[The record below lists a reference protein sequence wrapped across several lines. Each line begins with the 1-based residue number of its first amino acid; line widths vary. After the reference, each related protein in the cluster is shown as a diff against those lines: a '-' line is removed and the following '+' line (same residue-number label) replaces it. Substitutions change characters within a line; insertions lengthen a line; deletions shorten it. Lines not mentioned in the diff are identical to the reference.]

1 MHTAALFDELEKIAL
16 AGSRGGKVHHYSIK
30 GEPVYQSEIDRRNEK
45 KSKWSTPIGVAAG
58 VAGAA
63 VLGMAARKFHANLA
77 AKRVASRMADN
88 HHTWTA
94 SKKSYE
100 RIYNIGQQ
108 YYHEADHAAGK
119 AAFDKHFEDARK
131 AHDSVHQANNWKKWD
146 SWDAWT
152 KASNAS
158 KEAYDH
164 AERVKKDLHNARR
177 AASRG
182 TEGAARE
189 EGARERADR
198 HAGWRRADEEAQREQ
213 REQEEA
219 RSRSYNE
226 AWGRWS
232 GYGGGAGARR
242 SGSTRDAGAR
252 TRNYSV
258 GHAVKLEDA
267 GLPGLGKVKTKAE
280 AKRIYRSFVIEHHPR
295 QNDANRHERERTGS
309 SYGDTQESQ

>member
-63 VLGMAARKFHANLA
+63 ALGMAARKFHANLA

-88 HHTWTA
+88 HNTWTA

-100 RIYNIGQQ
+100 GIYNIGQQ

-131 AHDSVHQANNWKKWD
+131 AHDSVHQANNWKKWN
-146 SWDAWT
+146 SWDART
-152 KASNAS
+152 KSSNAS
-158 KEAYDH
+158 EEAFRH
-164 AERVKKDLHNARR
+164 ARGVRDDLHAARR
-177 AASRG
+177 AR
-182 TEGAARE
+182 
-189 EGARERADR
+189 DK
-198 HAGWRRADEEAQREQ
+198 
-213 REQEEA
+213 EA
-219 RSRSYNE
+219 RPRWYEE

-232 GYGGGAGARR
+232 GFSGRGGAGARR
-242 SGSTRDAGAR
+242 SGSSRDAGAR
-252 TRNYSV
+252 TTNYSV
-258 GHAVKLEDA
+258 GHIAKLEDA
-267 GLPGLGKVKTKAE
+267 GLTDLGRVKTKAE
-280 AKRIYRSFVIEHHPR
+280 AKKIYRSFVIEHHPDKV
-295 QNDANRHERERTGS
+295 QAGTSVKELEERTERLKKVNALWDEFKHS
-309 SYGDTQESQ
+309 NEFNKLAAVLLAFRRHSY